1 MGECARVAAEDA
13 ATLDP
18 GDADA
23 ARYRRLCAAFD
34 RLHPLEGVARVE
46 ELDRLRGSDADLVDE
61 LLDMLAA
68 SDRPG
73 LRVEQGLGAEALP
86 TDLGDERGYRVLR
99 ELGRGGMGRVLLA
112 ERSDGRFTRQVAI
125 KVIDR
130 SLADADWR
138 RRFAAER
145 EILARL
151 MHPQIVRLLDA
162 GESAAGVPYLVME
175 YVDGEP
181 LDRYLRSRQ
190 APLEERL
197 KLFERIAAAVSYA
210 HQMLVAHRDIK
221 PANIL
226 VDSSG
231 MPHLLDF
238 GIARLLSEQAATA
251 TAARALTPRY
261 AAPEQVAGTP
271 STAALDVYQLG
282 VLLFEMLAGEP
293 PFAQLDGPALLRAVL
308 EQDPPSPDRVA
319 RERGVFDA
327 RRIDADLSAICLR
340 ALRKEPTQRYAS
352 VDALLADLERWHNG
366 EPVRASD
373 GGWWYR
379 GRKFVRRHWR
389 ALGVTVLVLG
399 LSAVF
404 VWRLDRELER
414 SEREREV
421 AEQATELIV
430 DVIGQADPSRAQGAE
445 LTLSEALDQSV
456 ERIRAI
462 AGLPPL
468 VLARVLEAVG
478 ATYVELSK
486 PNQAIPLLGEAA
498 DAFRR
503 ADDLEGQLRAQHA
516 QAIAMQDLGNYPQ
529 AQAAL
534 EAVLATRTAAGLGGD
549 AFDAELHSSL
559 ANLHQYQRRRP
570 EALAEF
576 DQALAILRAMSQPDQ
591 AQLAHTLRNLGDIR
605 TAQGDVDGGLAAL
618 IEAQQLTQKLYGPD
632 HPDSIRLLRMLGRNA
647 QRRGA
652 YDEALIHFE
661 QGWER
666 AQRVFE
672 APHGVRALLAH
683 PLAMAYLHRGD
694 VAAAERVMRQAASEG
709 AALYPPQHPNRATLQ
724 SDLALILLAADKH
737 DEARELAGSA
747 RDLRRDLEVED
758 AAIAEPELV
767 LAVLD
772 CLSQPG
778 ATARA
783 AVDAAL
789 DRVRADVAL
798 SPATL
803 EDFSAAAVRCKPD

>member
-1 MGECARVAAEDA
+1 VAAEDT

-18 GDADA
+18 SDRSRDEAE
-23 ARYRRLCAAFD
+23 RYRRLCAAFD
-34 RLHPLEGVARVE
+34 RLHPLDGAERMAQ
-46 ELDRLRGSDADLVDE
+46 LDTLRGSDPDLVDE
-61 LLDMLAA
+61 LLEMLSA

-73 LRVEQGLGAEALP
+73 LRVDQIAAAEALP
-86 TDLGDERGYRVLR
+86 ADLGGERGYRVLR
-99 ELGRGGMGRVLLA
+99 EIGRGGMGRVLLA

-130 SLADADWR
+130 SLHDADWR

-151 MHPQIVRLLDA
+151 VHPHIVRLLDA
-162 GESAAGVPYLVME
+162 GESADGVPYLVME

-181 LDRYLRSRQ
+181 LDQYLRSRET
-190 APLEERL
+190 ALDERL
-197 KLFERIAAAVSYA
+197 RLFERIAAAVSYA

-221 PANIL
+221 PANVL
-226 VDSSG
+226 VDRNG
-231 MPHLLDF
+231 VPHLLDF

-251 TAARALTPRY
+251 TGARALTPRY

-282 VLLFEMLAGEP
+282 VLLFEMLTGEP

-308 EQDPPSPDRVA
+308 EQDPPAPDRIA
-319 RERGVFDA
+319 RERGRTDA
-327 RRIDADLSAICLR
+327 RRIDSDLSSICLR

-352 VDALLADLERWHNG
+352 VDALLADLERWRNG

-379 GRKFVRRHWR
+379 GRKFLRRRWR
-389 ALGVTVLVLG
+389 ALGVVALLLTLT
-399 LSAVF
+399 AAF
-404 VWRLDRELER
+404 VWRLDQELKR
-414 SEREREV
+414 SEYERAV

-430 DVIGQADPSRAQGAE
+430 DVIGQADPSRAQGEE

-456 ERIRAI
+456 ERIRATTD
-462 AGLPPL
+462 LPPS

-478 ATYVELSK
+478 ATYIELSK

-498 DAFRR
+498 AAFRR
-503 ADDLEGQLRAQHA
+503 ADDSDGQLRALHA
-516 QAIAMQDLGNYPQ
+516 QAIAMQDLGNYPE

-534 EAVLATRTAAGLGGD
+534 ESVLAARTAEGLRGD
-549 AFDAELHSSL
+549 AFEAELHSSL

-570 EALAEF
+570 QALVEF
-576 DQALAILRAMSQPDQ
+576 DQALAILRAMPDPDQ

-605 TAQGDVDGGLAAL
+605 TAQGDAAGGLAAL
-618 IEAQQLTQKLYGPD
+618 VEAQQLTQQLYGPD

-652 YDEALIHFE
+652 DNEALGYFE

-666 AQRVFE
+666 AQRVFQ
-672 APHGVRALLAH
+672 APHSVRALLAH
-683 PLAMAYLHRGD
+683 PLALANLHRGD
-694 VAAAERVMRQAASEG
+694 AAAAERVMRQAADEG
-709 AALYPPQHPNRATLQ
+709 DALYPPQHPNRATLQ
-724 SDLALILLAADKH
+724 NDLALILLAMDKF
-737 DEARELAGSA
+737 DEARQRAESA
-747 RDLRRDLEVED
+747 RDVRRAASAED

-767 LAVLD
+767 LAVID
-772 CLSQPG
+772 CLTRRD
-778 ATARA
+778 AAARD

-789 DRVRADVAL
+789 ARIRADVAL
-798 SPATL
+798 SPAQA
-803 EDFSAAAVRCKPD
+803 EDYAKAAGRCAE